1 MALVYEPKIM
11 RITDGESGYA
21 TLPCSEA
28 VYKHNLEGVDELSV
42 TTTDMLGYTD
52 RVLFCDRMGRF
63 HEMMYDSGRHGHES
77 GATPSGSVKL
87 YSSVNELWDA
97 YVLDKRPE
105 GSADAALASILA
117 GTRWQVGST
126 FDVDGSHGF
135 VFYHKS
141 ARECLKEICEAFNC
155 FFRPTITVE
164 GGRITE
170 RKIDLFR
177 SLGETPKRFTWTK
190 DLTSV
195 YRELG
200 DEKPKTRV
208 YGWGKGVETE
218 AGGYG
223 RRLSFADINGGKAY
237 VEDAAATEAL
247 GYVGA
252 DGHRMPLEGDYVNE
266 QCEDPEQL
274 LAETRA
280 YLAGVSQPS
289 VRYTADVISLADFG
303 REWENV
309 EVGQTAA
316 IIDKGFSDEGLRLRG
331 QVAELSEDLIHKR
344 TVVGFGTITDILSA
358 RQAVVSQSLSSL
370 RDQSAGWQVT
380 TDAGVSWLNTV
391 MGNLNAAFDQSGTYK
406 FSSFTQGDIWSSV
419 PLDENGRA
427 TKPGGWAIN
436 LNGAGMRLASSLN
449 PDGSWNWRSFGTG
462 KGFSADFM
470 TTGTLDASRVT
481 IKNLMRIGRENG
493 WHLALGGDHISMTDE
508 DGKTAMEILG
518 SRQAWASWQKTNFE
532 FGKQYEVPNPAG
544 YNNGMRK
551 IEVTLGYINR
561 YYGTAN
567 ASYEVLGRYENE
579 DYIIEHHGHGS
590 DNGMTPPASQT
601 MVQLH
606 FKFNQPGDKMIVWA
620 TAYSLAADGDVTSK
634 CEPLPFVSLLFPS
647 KKSTVDIKVAEG
659 EDQVLT
665 KQNFDE
671 MMSNNGTAP
680 YTGSFSVT
688 YAYNNLLRYFDL
700 TFVNGLLIS
709 AGMR

>member
-11 RITDGESGYA
+11 RIVDGESGYA
-21 TLPCSEA
+21 TLRCSEA
-28 VYKHNLEGVDELSV
+28 VYKHNLEGVDELTV

-52 RVLFCDRMGRF
+52 RVLFCDRMGRW

-77 GATPSGSVKL
+77 GAAPSGSVKL

-97 YVLDKRPE
+97 YVLDKRPD
-105 GSADAALASILA
+105 GSADTALTSILT

-135 VFYHKS
+135 VFYHKT

-170 RKIDLFR
+170 RRIDLFR

-237 VEDAAATEAL
+237 VEDTTATEAL

-266 QCEDPEQL
+266 QCDDPEQL

-303 REWENV
+303 RDWENV

-331 QVAELSEDLIHKR
+331 QVAELSEDLINKR

-436 LNGAGMRLASSLN
+436 LNGAGMRLASSLK
-449 PDGSWNWRSFGTG
+449 PDGSWDWRAFGTG

-470 TTGTLDASRVT
+470 NAGTLDASRVT
-481 IKNLMRIGRENG
+481 IKNLMRIGREDG
-493 WHLALGGDHISMTDE
+493 WHLALAGDSVTMTDE
-508 DGKTAMEILG
+508 DDATALKIQGVVSSIWG
-518 SRQAWASWQKTNFE
+518 SQTSYPSYNRTYTSLCPQN
-532 FGKQYEVPNPAG
+532 
-544 YNNGMRK
+544 YNNGMRYVK
-551 IEVTLGYINR
+551 VTLGCLNESG
-561 YYGTAN
+561 GTFTETYTIVQPMSEKTA
-567 ASYEVLGRYENE
+567 VITHLGHVSIQN
-579 DYIIEHHGHGS
+579 
-590 DNGMTPPASQT
+590 T
-601 MVQLH
+601 VQVKLI
-606 FKFNQPGDKMIVWA
+606 FDDSNDKMTYKISIRNIDLV
-620 TAYSLAADGDVTSK
+620 DVSPST
-634 CEPLPFVSLLFPS
+634 EPLTFIAFRFYRLEPS
-647 KKSTVDIKVAEG
+647 AKLVLAGGNDE
-659 EDQVLT
+659 VLT
-665 KQNFDE
+665 KQNFAE
-671 MMSNNGTAP
+671 QMGTNNVAP
-680 YTGSFSVT
+680 YTGTFT
-688 YAYNNLLRYFDL
+688 L
-700 TFVNGLLIS
+700 TFDYKNTLLYRDLVYKDGLLIS
-709 AGMR
+709 VASRSM

>member
-11 RITDGESGYA
+11 RVADGESGYA

-52 RVLFCDRMGRF
+52 RVLFCDRMGRW

-97 YVLDKRPE
+97 YVLDKRPD
-105 GSADAALASILA
+105 GSADTALASILA

-164 GGRITE
+164 GGRVTE

-237 VEDAAATEAL
+237 VEDATATEAL

-266 QCEDPEQL
+266 QCDDPEQL

-316 IIDKGFSDEGLRLRG
+316 IIDKGFSDEGLHLRG
-331 QVAELSEDLIHKR
+331 QVAELSEDLIHKH

-406 FSSFTQGDIWSSV
+406 FSSFTQGDIWASV

-481 IKNLMRIGRENG
+481 IKNLMRIGEENG
-493 WHLALGGDHISMTDE
+493 WHLNLSGNSIGMTDE
-508 DGKTAMEILG
+508 NGVSAMQITGVGTKYDE
-518 SRQAWASWQKTNFE
+518 WKMENFQ
-532 FGKQYEVPNPAG
+532 FGVEYEVPSARGFIHGSMPWRQVFG
-544 YNNGMRK
+544 
-551 IEVTLGYINR
+551 TLGYT
-561 YYGTAN
+561 YEQYGTATEMFEISQPYYVN
-567 ASYEVLGRYENE
+567 DKTIY
-579 DYIIEHHGHGS
+579 HQGHGS
-590 DNGMTPPASQT
+590 NTERSALQT
-601 MVQLH
+601 FVQLH
-606 FKFNQPGDKMIVWA
+606 FKFNQPNGKTVIWA
-620 TAYSLAADGDVTSK
+620 TATDIDSNDITSVV
-634 CEPLPFVSLLFPS
+634 EPLPYVWLKFLSDEA
-647 KKSTVDIKVAEG
+647 TVQIKLNDNRDE
-659 EDQVLT
+659 VLT
-665 KQNFDE
+665 KDNFDDV
-671 MMSNNGTAP
+671 MFGGTPP
-680 YTGSFSVT
+680 YSG
-688 YAYNNLLRYFDL
+688 R
-700 TFVNGLLIS
+700 FVVNQGINRLGLEFRKGILYRL
-709 AGMR
+709 G